1 MPGSGVSIGESLA
14 KSLVESLGQDCATG
28 ALVSRTAIAGPNDL
42 LDLARLKSAPAGA
55 LERVLRDFLRRGWL
69 VAEGNG
75 WVAGPNAIPC
85 EIPAFL
91 EGAAAMRAI
100 APSDGRATAV
110 VTLPSSP
117 SGLVR
122 ALPATGFSYAGLVSS
137 DEAFERIADAAVGSF
152 TILTPFLNEEGFNY
166 VLRLFQRTTAAQKML
181 IVRRHGGALSAVRS
195 RPAELL
201 AAGIEVR
208 NYTLPL
214 PEGYET
220 FHAKV
225 LLADQNLAYV
235 GSANMTRFERRS
247 MELGVMM
254 DGKAARVVASVV
266 RAVQAIAQPV
276 SRPGAGA
283 G

>member
-1 MPGSGVSIGESLA
+1 MLGVTAPIGESLA
-14 KSLVESLGQDCATG
+14 KSLVETLGQDCATG
-28 ALVSRTAIAGPNDL
+28 ALVSRTALAGPNDL
-42 LDLARLKSAPAGA
+42 LDLGRLKGAPAGA
-55 LERVLRDFLRRGWL
+55 LERVLRDFVRRGWL
-69 VAEGNG
+69 SAVGSG
-75 WVAGPNAIPC
+75 WVAGPNAIPR

-91 EGAAAMRAI
+91 EGAAAMRAT

-117 SGLVR
+117 SGLIH

-137 DEAFERIADAAVGSF
+137 DEAFERIADAAVGAF

-166 VLRLFQRTTAAQKML
+166 VLRLFQRTKAPQKTL
-181 IVRRHGGALSAVRS
+181 VVRRHGGALAAVRA
-195 RPAELL
+195 RAEDLL

-266 RAVQAIAQPV
+266 RAVETIAQPV
-276 SRPGAGA
+276 FHRNAVA
-283 G
+283 